1 MVPINGLDFNQV
13 WTVKVFLARNGS
25 GCLSEGK
32 GFYSDLDYLGIFGLK
47 WFRLPRLRE
56 KV

>member
-1 MVPINGLDFNQV
+1 MVPINGLDFNKV

-32 GFYSDLDYLGIFGLK
+32 GFYSDLHYLGTFGLK